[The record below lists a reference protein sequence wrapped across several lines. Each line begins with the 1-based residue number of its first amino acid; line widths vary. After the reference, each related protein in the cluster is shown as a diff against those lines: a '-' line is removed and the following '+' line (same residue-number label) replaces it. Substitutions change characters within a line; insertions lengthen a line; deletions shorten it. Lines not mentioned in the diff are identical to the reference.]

1 LLCWQA
7 LSFLSELT
15 LLFAIWFSLTK
26 LKYFIGS
33 SKKKTKLFQFIEV
46 QKMRCMTGKVQV
58 GRTTLILK
66 ISDIRMRPRKST
78 RVKIKEILGNIEGK
92 ERKGKNP

>member
-1 LLCWQA
+1 
-7 LSFLSELT
+7 
-15 LLFAIWFSLTK
+15 
-26 LKYFIGS
+26 
-33 SKKKTKLFQFIEV
+33 
-46 QKMRCMTGKVQV
+46 MRCMTGKVQV